1 MDDSPPLRTATS
13 RRPQIRPPASAGA
26 WRTRT
31 SSWVVIGVI
40 PAFQTA
46 ANLLFHVPMTK
57 SILITGGA
65 RSGKSI
71 FAEGLAL
78 SLGRP
83 ALYIATAEARDDEM
97 ADRIA
102 RHRARRGTEWTTLA
116 EPLALVETLEATDD
130 GPPRLVDC
138 LTLWLSNLMLA
149 DRDWEVAVTALTD
162 LLPRL
167 SSPVVMVTNEVGWGI
182 VPDNALARAFR
193 DAAGLANQR
202 IAHACDELWLC
213 VDPRGR
219 ARRR

>member
-1 MDDSPPLRTATS
+1 
-13 RRPQIRPPASAGA
+13 
-26 WRTRT
+26 
-31 SSWVVIGVI
+31 
-40 PAFQTA
+40 
-46 ANLLFHVPMTK
+46 MTK

-65 RSGKSI
+65 RSGKST
-71 FAEGLAL
+71 FAESLAL

-102 RHRARRGTEWTTLA
+102 RHRARRGAEWTTLA
-116 EPLALVETLEATDD
+116 EPFALVETLEATDG

-149 DRDWEVAVTALTD
+149 DRDWEGAVTALTG

-167 SSPVVMVTNEVGWGI
+167 SSPVIMVTNEVGWGI

-213 VDPRGR
+213 VAGHPLRIKPK
-219 ARRR
+219 